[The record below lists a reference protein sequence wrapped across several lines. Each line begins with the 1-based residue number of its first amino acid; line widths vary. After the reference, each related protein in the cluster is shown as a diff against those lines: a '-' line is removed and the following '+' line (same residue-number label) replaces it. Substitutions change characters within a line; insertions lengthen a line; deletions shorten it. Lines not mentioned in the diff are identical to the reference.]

1 MKKNTFITGL
11 WGILLAL
18 LTGLAAGYF
27 IFGGRRAEPP
37 GNEQITTSPAAQ
49 SKPVTWTCSMHPQ
62 IRQPEP
68 GICPLCEMNL
78 IPLEEGGS
86 ESPLQLTMTPE
97 AVRLAG
103 IRTAQVKRM
112 KPSASTMILS
122 GTIAADEQSISAE
135 VAHVPGRLEDLRV
148 SLTGA
153 RVVKGQHIATLYAPE
168 LITAQRELQEALKL
182 EASHPGL
189 AEAARGKLR
198 NWYISESL
206 IERLQNDPLLAK
218 RFPLYAQYSGE
229 IAELK
234 VAVGDYVATGQALYT
249 LQDLNQVWVT
259 LDAYPDQIGGIQ
271 TGDSVK
277 ITGPSLSPTG
287 ISGKVS
293 FIDPV
298 VDPHS
303 GVATVRVSVANPTGQ
318 LRPGVPVQGTLF
330 SQTRTTVPELTIP
343 ASAVL
348 WTGTQS
354 VVYVR
359 VPGSEPA
366 VFEYRSITLGDRK
379 GETYVVVDGLEEGE
393 EIVLEGAFRI
403 DAAAQLNNRQ
413 SMMNELVEIQGGLL
427 TATWAED
434 LPEVFRE
441 AFTDVIRTY
450 LDLKEALV
458 MTDREVASQRATLL
472 TNALAAMPAGRLS
485 GEAGVYW
492 NRQSEAMKKHSA
504 ALRDAKDIEDQRIQ
518 FEWISNLLIDMLKTT
533 GMNQGPLFIQHCPM
547 AFGDK
552 GADWLSADP
561 AILNPYFGDVMLRC
575 GLVID
580 TLSGFK

>member
-1 MKKNTFITGL
+1 MKKNTFITGIG
-11 WGILLAL
+11 GILLAL

-27 IFGGRRAEPP
+27 IFGGRWAGSPENELIATPP
-37 GNEQITTSPAAQ
+37 TAQ
-49 SKPVTWTCSMHPQ
+49 SEPVIWTCSMHPQ

-68 GICPLCEMNL
+68 GICPLCEMDL

-103 IRTAQVKRM
+103 IRTAPVKRL
-112 KPSASTMILS
+112 KPAASSMILS
-122 GTIAADEQSISAE
+122 GTISADEQRISAE
-135 VAHVPGRLEDLRV
+135 VAHVPGRLEALRV

-153 RVVKGQHIATLYAPE
+153 RVVKGQHIATLYAPD

-198 NWYISESL
+198 SWHISEPL
-206 IERLQNDPLLAK
+206 IERLQNDPSLAQ
-218 RFPLYAQYSGE
+218 RFPLYAQHSGE

-249 LQDLNQVWVT
+249 LQDLNQVWVN

-277 ITGPSLSPTG
+277 ITGPSLPPTG
-287 ISGKVS
+287 ISGEVS

-298 VDPHS
+298 VEPRS
-303 GVATVRVSVANPTGQ
+303 GVATVRVSIANPTGQ
-318 LRPGVPVQGTLF
+318 LRPGMPVRGIIV
-330 SQTRTTVPELTIP
+330 SQPGSTAPELTIP

-348 WTGTQS
+348 WTGTRS

-359 VPGSEPA
+359 VSGSEPA
-366 VFEYRSITLGDRK
+366 VFEYRTVTLGNRS
-379 GETYVVVDGLEEGE
+379 GAEYVVVDGLEEGE

-413 SMMNELVEIQGGLL
+413 SMMNELIEIQGGQS

-450 LDLKEALV
+450 LELKEALV
-458 MTDREVASQRATLL
+458 MTDREAASQKATQL
-472 TNALAAMPAGRLS
+472 TRALAAMPAGRLS

-492 NRQSEAMKKHSA
+492 NRQSEAMKKHTA
-504 ALRDAKDIEDQRIQ
+504 RLIDAQDVEDQRIQ
-518 FEWISNLLIDMLKTT
+518 FEWISDLLIDILKKT
-533 GMNQGPLFIQHCPM
+533 GINQGPLYIQHCPM

-552 GADWLSADP
+552 GADWLSEDP

-575 GLVID
+575 GLVTD
-580 TLSGFK
+580 TLSGFN